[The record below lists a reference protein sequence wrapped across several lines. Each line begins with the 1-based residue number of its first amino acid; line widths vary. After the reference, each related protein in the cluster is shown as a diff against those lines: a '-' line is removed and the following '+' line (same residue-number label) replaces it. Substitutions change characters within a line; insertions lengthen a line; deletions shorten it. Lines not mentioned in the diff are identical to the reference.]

1 MTATATELVR
11 ELVKLESDYRDYSR
25 RPEFKLTEVWH
36 PTPGG
41 FMEKY
46 QVRVKELQKEI
57 ASIH

>member
-1 MTATATELVR
+1 MTANATELVR

-25 RPEFKLTEVWH
+25 RPEFKLAEVWH

-46 QVRVKELQKEI
+46 QMRVKELQQEI
-57 ASIH
+57 ARLH